1 MNNFLKKIIGDK
13 KAWNALEARA
23 NVLPR
28 DYQVVY
34 NEIKNYMWNLWRFET
49 SAGNQEESFAKLE
62 DLLNLFE
69 ANARSGKGVLDV
81 TGKDVAAFC
90 DDLFHAT
97 ESWRNKLN
105 ASIARKLGN

>member
-1 MNNFLKKIIGDK
+1 MHKFLKKIIGDK
-13 KAWNALEARA
+13 QAWKKLEARSKA
-23 NVLPR
+23 LPN

-34 NEIKNYMWNLWRFET
+34 GEIKNYMWNLWRFNA
-49 SAGNQEESFAKLE
+49 SAGNEAESMAVLE

-69 ANARSGKGVLDV
+69 ASAKEGKTVLEV

-97 ESWRNKLN
+97 ESWRNTLN
-105 ASIARKLGN
+105 ASIAKKLGV